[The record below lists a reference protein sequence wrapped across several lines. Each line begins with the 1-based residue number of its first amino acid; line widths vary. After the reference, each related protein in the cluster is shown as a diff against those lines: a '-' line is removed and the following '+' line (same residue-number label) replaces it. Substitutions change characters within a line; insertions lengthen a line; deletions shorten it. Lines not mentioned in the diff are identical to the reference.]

1 MFNQILRKYSSFP
14 KKHIGVD
21 KKSLEEM
28 LKICSVSSLDDLI
41 IDSTFRIR
49 ENLHLPKPYNE
60 NKTLNNL
67 SKMMN
72 KNKEHKSLIGLGYHN
87 TILPFPIKRHILENP
102 KWYTA
107 YTPYQAEISQ
117 GRLESQYNYQV
128 LIKELTGLP
137 IANASLLDEGSAG
150 AEVLNLCNNFY
161 KKKRNVFIIN
171 NDIHPQN
178 IEILEY
184 KGKNVRFKFIKI
196 RIW

>member
-1 MFNQILRKYSSFP
+1 MFKKIIRNYSSFS
-14 KKHIGVD
+14 KKHIAID
-21 KKSLEEM
+21 KKSLNEM
-28 LKICSVSSLDDLI
+28 LKVCSVNSLDSLI
-41 IDSTFRIR
+41 YEATFRKE
-49 ENLHLPKPYNE
+49 ENIYLPKPKSE
-60 NKTLNNL
+60 LKTLNNF
-67 SKMMN
+67 SNMMN

-128 LIKELTGLP
+128 LIQELTGLP

-161 KKKRNVFIIN
+161 RKKRNIFN
-171 NDIHPQN
+171 
-178 IEILEY
+178 
-184 KGKNVRFKFIKI
+184 K
-196 RIW
+196 